1 MKLGLEAVVFDLD
14 GTLVDSYRPIT
25 ASLNAARRAFDLEA
39 LEVET
44 VRRQVG
50 HGLESLIELHLGA
63 GRVAEGVRIFRAH
76 YAEIAEAQTDPL
88 PGVPEVLEDLATCG
102 LRLGVASNKPARF
115 IMPLLK
121 SVGLGAVVPVAV
133 GPAPDLPPKPD
144 PAILLEAL
152 RRLGTPPER
161 AAYVGD
167 MPIDWE
173 TARAA
178 GVRVYLVP
186 SGSSPREE
194 LEALPDSVVAEDLRK
209 VAALLISQRISE

>member
-1 MKLGLEAVVFDLD
+1 MRPSLDAVVFDLD

-25 ASLNAARRAFDLEA
+25 ESLNAARRACELEPVD
-39 LEVET
+39 VET

-63 GRVAEGVRIFRAH
+63 EKVDEGVRIFRRR
-76 YAEIAEAQTDPL
+76 YAEIAEKGTEPL
-88 PGVPEVLEDLATCG
+88 PGVPEVLEDLAACG
-102 LRLGVASNKPARF
+102 LRLGVASNKPSRF
-115 IMPLLK
+115 LFPLLAA
-121 SVGLGAVVPVAV
+121 VGLRSVVPVAV

-152 RRLGTPPER
+152 RQLGTPPER
-161 AAYVGD
+161 AAFVGD

-178 GVRVYLVP
+178 GVRAFLVP
-186 SGSSPREE
+186 TGSSPREE
-194 LEALPDSVVAEDLRK
+194 LEALPGSAVASDLRG
-209 VAALLISQRISE
+209 VAALLLSQKLSE